1 MDTLLY
7 FQSTATTSAMRKLDG
22 VSQAAKER
30 GWLVARFDLH
40 DPRQIH
46 DEILAWTPV
55 GCVVE
60 FATDDISLPQRTLGL
75 VPTVL
80 LDCNPSL
87 ARRNVSTVVQ
97 HPVSIGAFA
106 AEHLLGMDLAAYA
119 YVGWAERKFW
129 DRMRRGAFTRAVRAA
144 GRPCFQIDP
153 GKGPAS
159 IGTLRARIAA
169 GIAPLPKPVGI
180 YCANDAMAA
189 QVLEAANGAGLSVP
203 NDIALLGTDNEEHIC
218 ENSVPTLS
226 SVELDFAGAGRR
238 CVDIIAERTGTGEA
252 AVHETF
258 GPLRIVR
265 RSSTRRSPRLDRCVV
280 VALDMIRA
288 RATSGLSP
296 REVAAAFPCSRRM
309 AEMRFRAATGH
320 SILDEIHD
328 VQIEHAKR
336 ILETTHAKVSMVPS
350 MCGYESNPF
359 FMALFRRK
367 TGRPMHEW
375 RNLGAARA
383 KGGGARGAGAGTE

>member
-30 GWLVARFDLH
+30 GWLVVRFDLH
-40 DPRQIH
+40 TPRQIR
-46 DEILAWTPV
+46 DEITSWNPV
-55 GCVVE
+55 GCVIE
-60 FATDDISLPQRTLGL
+60 FATDDIALPQKALGL

-87 ARRNVSTVVQ
+87 ARLHVSTVVQ
-97 HPVSIGAFA
+97 HPSSIGAFA
-106 AEHLLGMDLAAYA
+106 ARHLLDMDLAAYA

-129 DRMRRGAFTRAVRAA
+129 DRMRRDSFARAVRAA
-144 GRPCFQIDP
+144 GRPYFRIDP
-153 GKGPAS
+153 GKGAAT
-159 IGTLRARIAA
+159 IGTIRARIAA
-169 GIAPLPKPVGI
+169 GIAPLPKPTGI

-189 QVLEAANGAGLSVP
+189 QVLEAAAASGLSVP
-203 NDIALLGTDNEEHIC
+203 NDIALLGTDNEEHLC

-238 CVDIIAERTGTGEA
+238 CVDIIADLIRNGGPP
-252 AVHETF
+252 VHERF

-280 VALDMIRA
+280 AALDMIRA

-296 REVAAAFPCSRRM
+296 REVAATFPCSRRM

-328 VQIEHAKR
+328 VQIEHAKKL
-336 ILETTHAKVSMVPS
+336 LETTHIKTSMVPS
-350 MCGYESNPF
+350 MCGYGSNPF
-359 FMALFRRK
+359 FMALFK
-367 TGRPMHEW
+367 KATGLTMSEW
-375 RNLGAARA
+375 RRHSHESTAHG
-383 KGGGARGAGAGTE
+383 